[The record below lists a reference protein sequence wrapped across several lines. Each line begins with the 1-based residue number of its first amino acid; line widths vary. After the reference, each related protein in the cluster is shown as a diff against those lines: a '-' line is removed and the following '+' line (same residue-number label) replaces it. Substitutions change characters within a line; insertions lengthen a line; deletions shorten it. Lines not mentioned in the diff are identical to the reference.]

1 MDFPNLHNDFV
12 AGTFDGSMLKVQ
24 VINEYET

>member
-1 MDFPNLHNDFV
+1 LHNDFV

-24 VINEYET
+24 VINEYEILIS